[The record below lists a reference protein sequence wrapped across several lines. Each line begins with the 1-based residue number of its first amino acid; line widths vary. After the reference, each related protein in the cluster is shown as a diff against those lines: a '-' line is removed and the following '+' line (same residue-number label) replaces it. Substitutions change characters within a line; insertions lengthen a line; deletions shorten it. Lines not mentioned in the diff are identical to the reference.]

1 MKTHIMKGDS
11 MKKTLLIFGMIF
23 LSLSSSAWA
32 ASYLLSYSLKPGE
45 KWTATV
51 QSQTEIRS
59 QGKKEFIRSKTL
71 IEYRVLQGI
80 DPTWFTI
87 TARVR
92 SRTDYTGRSPQTDI
106 NLYQTLF
113 QADMHLNG
121 DLRNVAYQM
130 GNSSLHPPAFGRS
143 SPGLSAQE
151 TGPFHDFMEQWQDMV
166 FWFPVFPN
174 AELKPGDSFEITQKR
189 FMTDSNNQWQTRG
202 LAKQILTLESVVN
215 GLARFNVQD
224 RSMSTNNN
232 GFGSNMG
239 TRSLT
244 KTQAVFNMQL
254 GMWVEWTS
262 KYRAQ
267 ELVNPGKSGSAV
279 IREIMNI
286 TKYEIKKQ

>member
-1 MKTHIMKGDS
+1 MKTPIMKGDP
-11 MKKTLLIFGMIF
+11 MKKTALVFVIF
-23 LSLSSSAWA
+23 LLCTSSFTPA
-32 ASYLLSYSLKPGE
+32 ASYLLSYSLKPGD
-45 KWTATV
+45 KWTTTV

-71 IEYRVLQGI
+71 IEYRVLQGV
-80 DPTWFTI
+80 DPTWFTVA
-87 TARVR
+87 ARVR

-130 GNSSLHPPAFGRS
+130 GNSPLHPPAFGRS

-215 GLARFNVQD
+215 GLATFSIQD
-224 RSMSTNNN
+224 RSMAMTNT
-232 GFGSNMG
+232 GFRSNTG

-244 KTQAVFNMQL
+244 KTQAVFDLRQ
-254 GMWVEWTS
+254 GMWIEWTN
-262 KYRAQ
+262 KYRGQ

-286 TKYEIKKQ
+286 TKYEIKK